1 MRKLKKHNDSVVKII
16 DKTEIAPNVHVCQV
30 QAGEIAGKVQ
40 PGQFIIVIPD
50 EYSERTP
57 ITVADWDRDQGTIT
71 FIFLDIG
78 SSTHTLASMNTG
90 DQFHS
95 LTGPLGKPF
104 EIEKYGRIGLVGG
117 CYGIGG
123 IYPAARAFREKG
135 NQVVCYSEARSKFL
149 LYWNEQLEEV
159 SDEVRYATAD
169 GSLGY
174 KGHAHDLLEKDLTE
188 GMKYDLILAVGC
200 TFMMYRIAGTTQP
213 FHIKTVVSMNP
224 IMIDG
229 TGMCGACR
237 LEVGGSTK
245 FACVDGP
252 HFDGHQVDWDVI
264 LARRKAYLKQ
274 ELISEE
280 RPDHG

>member
-1 MRKLKKHNDSVVKII
+1 MKVIERA
-16 DKTEIAPNVHVCQV
+16 EIAPNVHTCKVS
-30 QAGEIAGKVQ
+30 AADIAKKVQ

-57 ITVADWDRDQGTIT
+57 ITVADWDAVEGTIS

-78 SSTHTLASMNTG
+78 SSTNSMAQLKPG
-90 DQFHS
+90 DEIYS
-95 LTGPLGKPF
+95 VTGPLGKSF
-104 EIEKYGRIGLVGG
+104 EIEEYGSVCLVGG

-123 IYPAARAFREKG
+123 IFPAARALREKG
-135 NQVVCYSEARSKFL
+135 NRVTCYSEARSKFL
-149 LYWNEQLEEV
+149 LYWNEKLEQV

-174 KGHAHDLLEKDLTE
+174 KGHAYDLLEKDLQS
-188 GMKYDLILAVGC
+188 GIKYDLVIAVGC
-200 TFMMYRIAGTTQP
+200 TFMMYRIATLTKSYAV
-213 FHIKTVVSMNP
+213 KTIVTMNP

-237 LEVGGSTK
+237 LEVGGATK

-264 LARRKAYLKQ
+264 LARRKAYL
-274 ELISEE
+274 EEEIISGE
-280 RPDHG
+280 RHDHGKS

>member
-1 MRKLKKHNDSVVKII
+1 MKVVERS
-16 DKTEIAPNVHVCQV
+16 EIAPNVHACKVF
-30 QAGEIAGKVQ
+30 APDIARKVQ

-57 ITVADWDRDQGTIT
+57 ITVADWDLEEGTIS

-78 SSTHTLASMNTG
+78 SSTNQLAQLNAG
-90 DQFHS
+90 DEIYS
-95 LTGPLGKPF
+95 LTGPLGMAF
-104 EIEKYGRIGLVGG
+104 EIEKVGDVCLVGG

-123 IYPAARAFREKG
+123 IYAAARAFREKG
-135 NQVVCYSEARSKFL
+135 NRVVCYPEARSSFL
-149 LYWNEQLEEV
+149 LYWNEKMEEV

-174 KGHAHDLLEKDLTE
+174 KGHAHDLLEKDLESGIT
-188 GMKYDLILAVGC
+188 YDHVVAVGC
-200 TFMMYRIAGTTQP
+200 TFMMYRISEVTKP
-213 FHIKTVVSMNP
+213 YEIKTIVTMNP

-237 LEVGGSTK
+237 LEVGGATK

-252 HFDGHQVDWDVI
+252 HFDGHEVDWDII
-264 LARRKAYLKQ
+264 LARRKAYL
-274 ELISEE
+274 EEEIISGE
-280 RPDHG
+280 RTEHGKS

>member
-1 MRKLKKHNDSVVKII
+1 MKII
-16 DKTEIAPNVHVCQV
+16 DKTEIAPNVHTCKVD
-30 QAGEIAGKVQ
+30 APDIAKKVQ

-57 ITVADWDRDQGTIT
+57 ITVADWDADGGTIT
-71 FIFLDIG
+71 IIFLDIG
-78 SSTHTLASMNTG
+78 SSTNSLAGMKPG
-90 DQFHS
+90 DEIYS

-104 EIEKYGRIGLVGG
+104 EIKKFGRIGLVGG

-123 IYPAARAFREKG
+123 IYPAARALREKG

-149 LYWNEQLEEV
+149 LYWNEKLEEV
-159 SDEVRYATAD
+159 SDEVRYATVD

-174 KGHAHDLLEKDLTE
+174 KGHAHDLLTSDLNS
-188 GMKYDLILAVGC
+188 GMEYDLVIAVGC
-200 TFMMYRIAGTTQP
+200 TFMMYRIAGTTKP
-213 FHIKTVVSMNP
+213 FEIKTIVSMNP

-237 LEVGGSTK
+237 IEVGGSTK

-264 LARRKAYLKQ
+264 LARRKAYL
-274 ELISEE
+274 EEEVISGE
-280 RPDHG
+280 RYTHGKS